1 MKKAVAPS
9 MHHGI
14 APAMHGTVLNESV
27 LNESVLNESVLD
39 SSELNKIG
47 QQVSS
52 TPS

>member
-27 LNESVLNESVLD
+27 LNESVLD

>member
-27 LNESVLNESVLD
+27 LNN
-39 SSELNKIG
+39 SELNKIG
-47 QQVSS
+47 QQLSS